1 MGANDY
7 FRGHKALNFETFTEF
22 LLMGGHALYVWLSYG
37 VGLFII
43 LLVYIQP
50 ILARR
55 SIIQELS
62 QRQRRDAQDNKVSN
76 EEVAQERTGGN
87 E

>member
-1 MGANDY
+1 
-7 FRGHKALNFETFTEF
+7 
-22 LLMGGHALYVWLSYG
+22 MGGHALYVWLSYG

-55 SIIQELS
+55 SIIQELA
-62 QRQRRDAQDNKVSN
+62 QRQRRDVQNNKVSN
-76 EEVAQERTGGN
+76 EEVAQGNLSQDKGGS

>member
-1 MGANDY
+1 MS
-7 FRGHKALNFETFTEF
+7 FETFTEF

-55 SIIQELS
+55 SIIQELA
-62 QRQRRDAQDNKVSN
+62 QRQRRDVQNNKVSN
-76 EEVAQERTGGN
+76 EEVAQGNLSQDKGGS

>member
-1 MGANDY
+1 
-7 FRGHKALNFETFTEF
+7 
-22 LLMGGHALYVWLSYG
+22 MGGHGLYVWLSYG

-55 SIIQELS
+55 SIIQTLS
-62 QRQRRDAQDNKVSN
+62 QRQRREVQNKVSEKMN
-76 EEVAQERTGGN
+76 AQEITGEN

>member
-1 MGANDY
+1 
-7 FRGHKALNFETFTEF
+7 LSFESFTEF
-22 LLMGGHALYVWLSYG
+22 LLMGGHGLYVWLSYG

-43 LLVYIQP
+43 VLIYIQP

-62 QRQRRDAQDNKVSN
+62 QRQRREAQNKASN
-76 EEVAQERTGGN
+76 EVNAQEITGGN

>member
-1 MGANDY
+1 M
-7 FRGHKALNFETFTEF
+7 NFETFTEF
-22 LLMGGHALYVWLSYG
+22 LLMGGHGLYVWLSYG
-37 VGLFII
+37 VGFFII

-50 ILARR
+50 VLARR

-62 QRQRRDAQDNKVSN
+62 QRLRREAQNKASDPKNAQERKV
-76 EEVAQERTGGN
+76 VAQEITGGN

>member
-1 MGANDY
+1 MS
-7 FRGHKALNFETFTEF
+7 FETFTEF
-22 LLMGGHALYVWLSYG
+22 LLMGGHGLYVWLSYG
-37 VGLFII
+37 AGFFII

-50 ILARR
+50 VLARR

-62 QRQRRDAQDNKVSN
+62 QRQRRETQNKASDQMN
-76 EEVAQERTGGN
+76 AQERKVIAKEITGGN

>member
-1 MGANDY
+1 M
-7 FRGHKALNFETFTEF
+7 NFESFTEF
-22 LLMGGHALYVWLSYG
+22 LLMGGHGLYVWLSYG

-43 LLVYIQP
+43 VLVYIQP

-62 QRQRRDAQDNKVSN
+62 QRQRREAQNKASN
-76 EEVAQERTGGN
+76 EVNAQEITGGN

>member
-1 MGANDY
+1 
-7 FRGHKALNFETFTEF
+7 LNFETFTEF

-43 LLVYIQP
+43 LLIYIQP
-50 ILARR
+50 IFARR

-76 EEVAQERTGGN
+76 EAVAQEKTGGN

>member
-1 MGANDY
+1 
-7 FRGHKALNFETFTEF
+7 LNFESFTEF
-22 LLMGGHALYVWLSYG
+22 LLMGGHGLYVWLSYG

-43 LLVYIQP
+43 VLVYIQP

-62 QRQRRDAQDNKVSN
+62 QRQRREAQNKASN
-76 EEVAQERTGGN
+76 EVNAQEITGGN